1 MQVVSNSQTAQ
12 PRWRRP
18 GFLNQRHDNPPSRGT
33 DIHLHSATA
42 LIRCEREPRIRL
54 TEQSRHAPMATH
66 PRTDLTQAPCTEGVS
81 RHVAAIGAIAT
92 NALARL
98 VALRRHRGDTAD
110 AHICKPCAPTTPR
123 SNRRLRGSPFRRLAA
138 LVLEQRFFVLCVN
151 QNRRTSVLAHG
162 ERRRKKIGEETA
174 ASATP
179 APAFLIQPNGERAQ
193 WERTAYWER
202 TAPLAVREQQM

>member
-92 NALARL
+92 NAL
-98 VALRRHRGDTAD
+98 VATCRA
-110 AHICKPCAPTTPR
+110 AKTPR
-123 SNRRLRGSPFRRLAA
+123 QHGRRYTFASHAHRRLLEATDDYAA
-138 LVLEQRFFVLCVN
+138 LLSVDWLLLCLSN
-151 QNRRTSVLAHG
+151 
-162 ERRRKKIGEETA
+162 
-174 ASATP
+174 
-179 APAFLIQPNGERAQ
+179 AFLYSGTLCHIAAACPFNGLSRLGSASKLWIESRIV
-193 WERTAYWER
+193 RT
-202 TAPLAVREQQM
+202 L